1 METFIICLVFLL
13 AIMAGMSIGLLKGR
27 RVSGSCGGATG
38 VCSVCGK
45 DNAKDRLAQMKKDPN
60 RRIDS
65 DNMTEVEKMDAG
77 FTHGTYNI
85 NGRDVDFQE
94 IKMAITKANEIKK
107 TPQILTHPKLFE
119 VQRWFG
125 PHTSTVMLPDD
136 VLQALIKMSDKL
148 IDDEKTLEHGSS
160 LAGVINKELKVYKS
174 DLEDFGVLNILE
186 SCVRTYVTE
195 VSKSRSTI
203 AKDATINSNINSCWT
218 VSQYANEYNPIHN
231 HTGCEISAVLYL
243 KVPDLKGRRNIPN
256 KKNKPDHD
264 GDINF
269 AYNAASERP
278 LDIFDK
284 GLIQFTPSPGV
295 LLMFPSY
302 LLHTVY
308 PFIGEGERRS
318 LAFNANYQIFNP
330 FPDGTHELVAGSQA
344 GVQFQKSFFEKEK
357 NNGNNTK

>member
-1 METFIICLVFLL
+1 
-13 AIMAGMSIGLLKGR
+13 
-27 RVSGSCGGATG
+27 
-38 VCSVCGK
+38 
-45 DNAKDRLAQMKKDPN
+45 
-60 RRIDS
+60 
-65 DNMTEVEKMDAG
+65 
-77 FTHGTYNI
+77 
-85 NGRDVDFQE
+85 
-94 IKMAITKANEIKK
+94 MAITKANEIKK

-284 GLIQFTPSPGV
+284 GLIQFTPGPGV